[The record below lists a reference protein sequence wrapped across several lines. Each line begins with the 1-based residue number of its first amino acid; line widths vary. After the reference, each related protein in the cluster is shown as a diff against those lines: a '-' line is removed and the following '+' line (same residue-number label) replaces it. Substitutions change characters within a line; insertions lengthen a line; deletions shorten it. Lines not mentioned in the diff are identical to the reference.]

1 MRLKQ
6 FKKELPFHLMIW
18 PGMMFFIIFSYLP
31 MFGIIMAFQ
40 DFAPRLG
47 FLGSPWV
54 GLMHFENMFSDPF
67 FIRAIRN
74 TVAMS
79 VIKYIP
85 SFIMPIVFALMLN
98 ELKNINFKRVIQTV
112 SYLPHFI
119 SWVIVASLLQFWL
132 RTDSFGLINIVLV
145 RLGFL
150 QEPIA
155 FLASTRYFWAIAA
168 ISEVWKSTG
177 WWSIIYLAAISG
189 VDPGLYEAATID
201 GAGRF
206 RRMRHITL
214 PAIKSTVITILILSV
229 GQLIT
234 GGIGGSNF
242 QQSFLLMNPLNMP
255 VSDII
260 ETYILRFGLTMGR
273 FSYAAAAGLLQSVVS
288 FSFVVGVNALVRY
301 LDREEALF

>member
-1 MRLKQ
+1 MKLKQ
-6 FKKELPFHLMIW
+6 FRKELPFHLMIW

-31 MFGIIMAFQ
+31 MFGIVMAFQ
-40 DFAPRLG
+40 DYNPRLG
-47 FLGSPWV
+47 FFGSPWV
-54 GLMHFENMFSDPF
+54 GLMHFQNMFSDPF

-85 SFIMPIVFALMLN
+85 SFIMPIIFALLLN

-132 RTDSFGLINIVLV
+132 RTDSFGLINVVLV
-145 RLGFL
+145 RLGIL

-155 FLASTRYFWAIAA
+155 FLASTRYFWGIAA

-206 RRMRHITL
+206 RRMVYITL